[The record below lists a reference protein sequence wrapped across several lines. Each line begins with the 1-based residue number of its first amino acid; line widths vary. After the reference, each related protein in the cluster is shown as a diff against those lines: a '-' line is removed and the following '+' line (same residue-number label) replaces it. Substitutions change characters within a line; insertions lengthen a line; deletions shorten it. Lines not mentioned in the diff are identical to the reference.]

1 MTKSHADQHDEDKLS
16 RWNRDLSAGSSGRF
30 PVYALFLVSS
40 EHRYA
45 HDVFREFRSSFQNRG
60 AGFEHLMIF
69 GQHGLSGTVK
79 GFLAGFDLGLNNLPL
94 LALFR
99 EPTASEVYI
108 QFLPS
113 VSDQG
118 WREVLVRM
126 ESAVDSPEPAVDLD
140 SLWGVAT
147 YPLQHGSMGS
157 LIGRVLG
164 QASEN
169 T

>member
-1 MTKSHADQHDEDKLS
+1 MSKSHADQHDEDKLS

-40 EHRYA
+40 EHSYA

-79 GFLAGFDLGLNNLPL
+79 RFLTGFDLGLNNLPL

-99 EPTASEVYI
+99 EPADSEVYI
-108 QFLPS
+108 HRLPS
-113 VSDQG
+113 ESDEG
-118 WREVLVRM
+118 WREVLVRL
-126 ESAVDSPEPAVDLD
+126 ESAADSPEPALDLD
-140 SLWGVAT
+140 SLSGVAT
-147 YPLQHGSMGS
+147 NSLQHGSMGG
-157 LIGRVLG
+157 LIVGVLG
-164 QASEN
+164 QASAGG
-169 T
+169 